1 MQSSFSKYAFT
12 IVFPIFEINDDV
24 FLRASSDFSAW
35 GVSPLDCGWL
45 GFRQYCCP
53 RRRRQRNIPWT
64 EEPGRLQSM
73 GSLKGGQDWATSLS
87 LFTSMHWRRKW
98 QPTPVFLPGE
108 SRGRGSLV
116 GCRLWGRTESDT
128 TAVTQQQQLPR
139 GVLVQVSNLC
149 VSSRSLPFPTYQG
162 DHPSPLVSQMFI
174 SPPLFPWPLPAA
186 PSGPPL
192 LQALLWFTRV
202 SACPLGCSFHHYSF
216 SYICRAVLNLEG
228 PQSHLEGMLAPAPEF
243 DSTGLG

>member
-1 MQSSFSKYAFT
+1 
-12 IVFPIFEINDDV
+12 
-24 FLRASSDFSAW
+24 
-35 GVSPLDCGWL
+35 
-45 GFRQYCCP
+45 
-53 RRRRQRNIPWT
+53 
-64 EEPGRLQSM
+64 M

-87 LFTSMHWRRKW
+87 LFTFMHWRRKW

-108 SRGRGSLV
+108 SWGQGNLV
-116 GCRLWGRTESDT
+116 GCRFWGCTELDMT
-128 TAVTQQQQLPR
+128 EVTWHKQQQLPQ
-139 GVLVQVSNLC
+139 GLLVQVSNLC
-149 VSSRSLPFPTYQG
+149 VSSQSLPFPTSQG

-192 LQALLWFTRV
+192 LQALLLWLTRV
-202 SACPLGCSFHHYSF
+202 SARPLGCSFHHYSF

>member
-1 MQSSFSKYAFT
+1 MDGGAWQAAVHGVAKRWT
-12 IVFPIFEINDDV
+12 G
-24 FLRASSDFSAW
+24 LSDFTFTFHFHALEKEMAAHSSVLAW
-35 GVSPLDCGWL
+35 
-45 GFRQYCCP
+45 R
-53 RRRRQRNIPWT
+53 IPGT
-64 EEPGRLQSM
+64 G
-73 GSLKGGQDWATSLS
+73 
-87 LFTSMHWRRKW
+87 
-98 QPTPVFLPGE
+98 
-108 SRGRGSLV
+108 GSLV
-116 GCRLWGRTESDT
+116 GCRLWGRTESDR

-149 VSSRSLPFPTYQG
+149 VSSRSLPFPTSQG